1 MKRAISLSVL
11 TISLLATMLLSAP
24 SVGAG
29 GFLHFE
35 VTCPTEEEGQLLF
48 PADQRLRL
56 TDIILSASGETT
68 FSLVFVPVGAE
79 EAEVTLMKVFFRR
92 IGGTVVSNFVGNV
105 EGEDEFSLVA
115 KCSAPDA
122 TTTTVAVTLVGS
134 AGL

>member
-11 TISLLATMLLSAP
+11 TISLLAMLLSAP
-24 SVGAG
+24 GVSAG

-35 VTCPTEEEGQLLF
+35 VTCPTAEEGQLLF

-68 FSLVFVPVGAE
+68 FSLVFVPVATGVD
-79 EAEVTLMKVFFRR
+79 VTLMKVFFRR

-134 AGL
+134 GGL

>member
-11 TISLLATMLLSAP
+11 TISLLAMLLSAP
-24 SVGAG
+24 GVSAG

-35 VTCPTEEEGQLLF
+35 VTCPTAEEGQLLF

-56 TDIILSASGETT
+56 TDIILSANGETT
-68 FSLVFVPVGAE
+68 FSLVFVPVATGVD
-79 EAEVTLMKVFFRR
+79 VTLMKVFFRR

-105 EGEDEFSLVA
+105 EGEDEVSLVA

-134 AGL
+134 GGL

>member
-11 TISLLATMLLSAP
+11 TISLLAMLLSAP
-24 SVGAG
+24 GVSAG

-35 VTCPTEEEGQLLF
+35 VTCPTAEEGQLLF

-79 EAEVTLMKVFFRR
+79 EAEVTLMKAFFRR

-105 EGEDEFSLVA
+105 EGEDEVSLVA

-134 AGL
+134 GGL

>member
-11 TISLLATMLLSAP
+11 TISLLAMLLSAP
-24 SVGAG
+24 GVSAG

-35 VTCPTEEEGQLLF
+35 VTCPTAEEGQLLF

-68 FSLVFVPVGAE
+68 FSLVFVPVATGVD
-79 EAEVTLMKVFFRR
+79 VTLMKVFFQR

-134 AGL
+134 GGL